1 MRTTKFL
8 QGISDISDS
17 YTGFIIDTWGVLHN
31 GKEVYEGAID
41 CLRELRA
48 RKKFILVLS
57 NTINRNDV
65 NAKYL
70 SDIGIT
76 PDLYSA
82 ILTSGEMAYH
92 GLIEQK
98 DNGFEGIGKACYLIG
113 GDRTKEFLKQAN
125 IDVVD
130 SISDASFLMI
140 SGWDNIDPTKNYD
153 DVLREAVR
161 RKLKAIYIN
170 PDSRALLGTGYT
182 TGTGP
187 VAQRYQEMAGVV
199 HYIGKPY
206 KPIYHHAIKILH
218 QNNVYPGQTVMIGD
232 TMAHDILGAS
242 LVNMDTC
249 LVRSGMHAPA
259 FKSVTSLAD
268 VNKVLNL
275 LISQF
280 HQVRPTYLVDKLKWG
295 RVLPDRK
302 HKKRSTKSDF

>member
-31 GKEVYEGAID
+31 GKDVYEGAID
-41 CLRELRA
+41 CLRELKA
-48 RKKFILVLS
+48 RKKFILILS
-57 NTINRNDV
+57 NTVNRNEA

-70 SDIGIT
+70 SEIGIT

-82 ILTSGEMAYH
+82 ILTSGEMTYQ
-92 GLIEQK
+92 GLK
-98 DNGFEGIGKACYLIG
+98 DHSEGFEGIGSKCFLIG
-113 GDRTKEFLKQAN
+113 GDRAREFLKSTD
-125 IDVVD
+125 IEVVD
-130 SISDASFLMI
+130 KIADATFLMI

-170 PDSRALLGTGYT
+170 PDSRALLGTAYT

-218 QNNVYPGQTVMIGD
+218 KNNVYPGQTVMVGD

-259 FKSVTSLAD
+259 FKTVASLAD

-302 HKKRSTKSDF
+302 HKKRTTKSDL